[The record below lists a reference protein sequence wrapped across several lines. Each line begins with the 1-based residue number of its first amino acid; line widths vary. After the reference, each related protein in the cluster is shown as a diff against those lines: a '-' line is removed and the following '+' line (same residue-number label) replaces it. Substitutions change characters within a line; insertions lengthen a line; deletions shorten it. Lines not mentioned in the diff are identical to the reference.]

1 MNLSSLL
8 LRLCLL
14 SPCLGV
20 VTANAEWLKLAE
32 NKRGNSFY
40 IETDSVQLDSDKRIV
55 LELIDYK
62 KPDRDGDRS
71 VRVQREYDC
80 TEKKYRVQTANYHK
94 GAMGSGDVSVSTT
107 GTLGWTDVD
116 PQSPGG
122 AILSHLCR

>member
-40 IETDSVQLDSDKRIV
+40 IETDSVQLDSDKRMV

-62 KPDRDGDRS
+62 KPDRDGDRKS
-71 VRVQREYDC
+71 TRL
-80 TEKKYRVQTANYHK
+80 NSSH
-94 GAMGSGDVSVSTT
+94 VSESRM
-107 GTLGWTDVD
+107 
-116 PQSPGG
+116 PSS
-122 AILSHLCR
+122 A

>member
-1 MNLSSLL
+1 
-8 LRLCLL
+8 
-14 SPCLGV
+14 LGV

>member
-1 MNLSSLL
+1 MKLFFLC
-8 LRLCLL
+8 LRLGLMGL
-14 SPCLGV
+14 SLGFV
-20 VTANAEWLKLAE
+20 SAQADWQKMAE

-40 IETDSVQLDSDKRIV
+40 IEPDSVQLNSDKRVV

-94 GAMGSGDVSVSTT
+94 GPMGTGQVSVSSI

-122 AILSHLCR
+122 AILTHLCR

>member
-1 MNLSSLL
+1 MFSLW
-8 LRLCLL
+8 LRLGLMGL
-14 SPCLGV
+14 SLGFV
-20 VTANAEWLKLAE
+20 SAQADWQKMAE

-40 IETDSVQLDSDKRIV
+40 IEPDSVQLNSDKRVV

-94 GAMGSGDVSVSTT
+94 GPMGTGEVSVSSI

-122 AILSHLCR
+122 AILTHLCR

>member
-80 TEKKYRVQTANYHK
+80 TEKKYRVKTANYHK
-94 GAMGSGDVSVSTT
+94 GAMGSGDVSVSKI
-107 GTLGWTDVD
+107 GRAHV
-116 PQSPGG
+116 
-122 AILSHLCR
+122 